1 MEKTKIYISGKISGL
16 TETEAKLLFENAE
29 KVCIE
34 MGYEPVNPMKLNHNH
49 DKSWEAYM
57 KEDIIALMGC
67 DSIYMLS
74 NWRHSKGAVVEHN
87 LSQELGFEVIYQK

>member
-1 MEKTKIYISGKISGL
+1 MEKKKIYISGKISNL
-16 TETEAKLLFENAE
+16 LESEAQLLFENAE

-57 KEDIIALMGC
+57 KEDIVAMMSC
-67 DSIYMLS
+67 SAIYMLNNWESS
-74 NWRHSKGAVVEHN
+74 NGAKVERE
-87 LSQELGFEVIYQK
+87 LAIKLGFEVIYQQ

>member
-1 MEKTKIYISGKISGL
+1 MEKIKIYISGKISGL
-16 TETEAKLLFENAE
+16 LESEALELFEQAE
-29 KVCIE
+29 KVCVE

-67 DSIYMLS
+67 DAIYMLS
-74 NWRHSKGAVVEHN
+74 NWSFSKGARVEFDLACN
-87 LSQELGFEVIYQK
+87 LGFKVIHE